1 MHIEEKILRSQIR
14 NAIKIVKN
22 RKAEQKTQQMLEE
35 SRLRQ
40 YIRKL
45 IVEAAGEE
53 IDKDPHPNTGI
64 NRLRNLFRNT
74 NFLNTLKTAY
84 TSLTTKET
92 QRTSFTAHII
102 NWMLDT
108 LAPMKALDHAEVGD
122 KPEGAI
128 TEGQY
133 RVNLREDITI
143 DTTPDDE
150 EKFIDT
156 EDPDDTKKEKESA
169 EAAEAA
175 KEEETMQP
183 IEGADSTGRN
193 MAAQVYPA
201 LEKLIVDEFSPLE
214 DEDDQEA
221 FTDWLIANTKLY
233 RDRWEKHLKDMIPE
247 PESEAYNTA
256 SGDTPPA

>member
-1 MHIEEKILRSQIR
+1 MNIEEKILRSQVR
-14 NAIKIVKN
+14 KAIAIVQSRRIKNN
-22 RKAEQKTQQMLEE
+22 RKQALEE
-35 SRLRQ
+35 QRLRR

-74 NFLNTLKTAY
+74 NFLSTLKTAY
-84 TSLTTKET
+84 TSLTTNET
-92 QRTSFTAHII
+92 QRKSFIAHII

-108 LAPMKALDHAEVGD
+108 LTPMKALDHAAAGGSPD
-122 KPEGAI
+122 GAI

-133 RVNLREDITI
+133 RINLREDITV

-150 EKFIDT
+150 EKFIETD
-156 EDPDDTKKEKESA
+156 DPDEMSEKDME
-169 EAAEAA
+169 EAGKADQ
-175 KEEETMQP
+175 EENKMQP

-193 MAAQVYPA
+193 MAAQVYPS

-214 DEDDQEA
+214 DEEDQEA

-233 RDRWEKHLKDMIPE
+233 RDRWEKHLKDMIAE
-247 PESEAYNTA
+247 PESEAYDNTSA
-256 SGDTPPA
+256 DMPTG

>member
-1 MHIEEKILRSQIR
+1 MNTEEKILRAQIR
-14 NAIKIVKN
+14 NAIRIVRN
-22 RKAEQKTQQMLEE
+22 RKAEQRTRQMIEE
-35 SRLRQ
+35 NQLRQ

-74 NFLNTLKTAY
+74 NFLSTLKTSY
-84 TSLTTKET
+84 TSLTSNET
-92 QRTSFTAHII
+92 QRESFIAHII

-108 LAPMKALDHAEVGD
+108 LAPMKALDHAKVGE

-133 RVNLREDITI
+133 RVNLREDVTI

-150 EKFIDT
+150 EKFIETD
-156 EDPDDTKKEKESA
+156 DPDDIQLEKDA
-169 EAAEAA
+169 EEQAA
-175 KEEETMQP
+175 KEEEEETMQP

-214 DEDDQEA
+214 DEEDQEA
-221 FTDWLIANTKLY
+221 FTDWLIANAKLY

-256 SGDTPPA
+256 SAGT